1 MTSWFRV
8 AVGILGVTASAAALT
23 GCVSSPTYGT
33 NKTAAEHLMDDVGS
47 VLDITP
53 QSKNDK
59 IAYQPNPK
67 LVVPARKDQLAA
79 PQQSLADSKNNPKWV
94 ESPEETRQ
102 RLREEADQQGNGYR
116 SPLLGQTAAN
126 QTKSLAEQRQAY
138 RDARK
143 IDQGIYS
150 DKRRFLSDPPLD
162 YRKVDQA
169 ELTDLGTPEKVKERE
184 RKKEAAAAKQTKGK
198 WWDVFD

>member
-1 MTSWFRV
+1 MIGATACV
-8 AVGILGVTASAAALT
+8 ASLS

-33 NKTAAEHLMDDVGS
+33 DKTAAEHLMDDVSS
-47 VLDITP
+47 VLNITP
-53 QSKNDK
+53 DTKNDK

-67 LVVPARKDQLAA
+67 LVVPAKTDQLTQ
-79 PQQSLADSKNNPKWV
+79 PQQSVADSKTNPKWV
-94 ESPEETRQ
+94 ESPEETRK
-102 RLREEADQQGNGYR
+102 RLREEADEQGNGYR
-116 SPLLGQTAAN
+116 SPLLGQAASN
-126 QTKSLAEQRQAY
+126 ETKSLAEQRQAY

-150 DKRRFLSDPPLD
+150 DKRRFLSDPPLE
-162 YRKVDQA
+162 YRKVDTA

-184 RKKEAAAAKQTKGK
+184 RKKEATAAKQTNHK

>member
-8 AVGILGVTASAAALT
+8 AVGILGATVSVTALT
-23 GCVSSPTYGT
+23 GCISSPTYGT
-33 NKTAAEHLMDDVGS
+33 NKTAAEHLVDDVGS
-47 VLDITP
+47 VLDIAP
-53 QSKNDK
+53 QNRNDK

-67 LVVPARKDQLAA
+67 LVVPARRDQLIA
-79 PQQSLADSKNNPKWV
+79 PQPSLADSKSNPKWV

-102 RLREEADQQGNGYR
+102 RLREEADQQGPGYR
-116 SPLLGQTAAN
+116 SPLLGQTASE
-126 QTKSLAEQRQAY
+126 QSKSLAEQSKAY
-138 RDARK
+138 KEARK

-162 YRKVDQA
+162 YRKVDQT
-169 ELTDLGTPEKVKERE
+169 ELSDLGTPEKVKERE
-184 RKKEAAAAKQTKGK
+184 RKKEAAAAKQTSHK

>member
-8 AVGILGVTASAAALT
+8 AVGILGATVSVTALT
-23 GCVSSPTYGT
+23 GCISSPTYGT
-33 NKTAAEHLMDDVGS
+33 NKTAAEHLVDGVGS

-53 QSKNDK
+53 DTKNDK

-67 LVVPARKDQLAA
+67 LVVPARKDQLIP
-79 PQQSLADSKNNPKWV
+79 PQQSVTDSKNWV
-94 ESPEETRQ
+94 ESPEQTRQ
-102 RLREEADQQGNGYR
+102 RLREEADQGGQGYR
-116 SPLLGQTAAN
+116 SPLLGQAATN
-126 QTKSLAEQRQAY
+126 QTQSLAEQRQAY
-138 RDARK
+138 REGRK
-143 IDQGIYS
+143 IQQGIYS

-169 ELTDLGTPEKVKERE
+169 ELNDLGTPEKVKERE
-184 RKKEAAAAKQTKGK
+184 RKKEATAAKQTDHK

>member
-8 AVGILGVTASAAALT
+8 AVGILGVTVSAAALT

-53 QSKNDK
+53 DTKNDK

-67 LVVPARKDQLAA
+67 LVVPARKDQLAP
-79 PQQSLADSKNNPKWV
+79 PQPSLADAKNNPKWV

-116 SPLLGQTAAN
+116 SPLLGQSAAN

-138 RDARK
+138 REGRK
-143 IDQGIYS
+143 IEQGIYS

-184 RKKEAAAAKQTKGK
+184 RKKEAAAAKQTEHK

>member
-8 AVGILGVTASAAALT
+8 AVGILGVTVSAAALT

>member
-8 AVGILGVTASAAALT
+8 AVGILGVTVSVTALT
-23 GCVSSPTYGT
+23 GCISSPTYGT
-33 NKTAAEHLMDDVGS
+33 NKTAAEHLVDDVGS

-53 QSKNDK
+53 DTKNDK

-79 PQQSLADSKNNPKWV
+79 PQPSLADSKNNPKWV

-102 RLREEADQQGNGYR
+102 RLREEADQQGQGYR
-116 SPLLGQTAAN
+116 SPLLGQSAAN
-126 QTKSLAEQRQAY
+126 GNKSLAEQRQAY
-138 RDARK
+138 REGRK
-143 IDQGIYS
+143 IEQGIYS

-162 YRKVDQA
+162 YRKVDQS
-169 ELTDLGTPEKVKERE
+169 ELSDLGTPEKVKERE

>member
-8 AVGILGVTASAAALT
+8 AVGILGMTVCGSALT
-23 GCVSSPTYGT
+23 GCISSPTYGT
-33 NKTAAEHLMDDVGS
+33 NKTAAEHLVDDVGS

-53 QSKNDK
+53 DTKNDK

-67 LVVPARKDQLAA
+67 LVVPARKDQLAP

-198 WWDVFD
+198 WWDIFD